1 MGDGDIS
8 EMEALRRGK
17 LDELRQRGIQP
28 FKSRFQT
35 SATVAD
41 IILEHGAIAAG
52 ESTEAVVKIAGRLT
66 ALREHG
72 KASFSVIKDGAQS
85 IQLYLAINILGEAP
99 YREFLSLDL
108 GDIVGCEGK
117 VFKTRR
123 GELSIQVSDFELLTK
138 SIRPLPEKFHGLKD
152 QETRYR
158 QRYAD
163 LIVNDSVRTVFAKR
177 SAIIK
182 AIRSHLGDQ
191 DFIEVETPMLH
202 PIPGGA
208 AAKPFTTYHNALD
221 MQLYLRIAPEL
232 YLKRLIV
239 GGYTKVFEI
248 NRSFRNEGMS
258 TRHNPEFTMLEAY
271 QAYADYRDMMLLTE
285 AIFVAAA
292 AAAGVS
298 GSFVYQGKD
307 ISLATPFKQMTMLES
322 LAEVAGVEVS
332 YEMSLE
338 RLTQVAVQKSIPVP
352 ETAGKGKVIVEL
364 FEALVEPHLEQP
376 TFITEYPMEITPLAR
391 QKDGQPEVVE
401 RFELMVGGREIA
413 NAFSELTD
421 PVEQR
426 RRFEGQVALRESGD
440 EEAGYLDEDYLR
452 ALEYGLPPTGGL
464 GIGIDRLVML
474 LTDAASIRDVIIFPH
489 MRPERGRPEG
499 STLS

>member
-1 MGDGDIS
+1 MSDRDVS
-8 EMEALRRGK
+8 EMEALRLGK
-17 LDELRQRGIQP
+17 LDELRERGIQP
-28 FKSRFQT
+28 FKSRFET
-35 SATVAD
+35 STSVAA
-41 IILEHGAIAAG
+41 IVLEHGAIAVG
-52 ESTEAVVKIAGRLT
+52 ESTDSVVRIAGRVT

-72 KASFSVIKDGAQS
+72 KASFAVIKDGADT
-85 IQLYLAINILGEAP
+85 IQLYLAINILGESA
-99 YREFLSLDL
+99 YRDFLALDL
-108 GDIVGCEGK
+108 GDIVGCEGA
-117 VFKTRR
+117 VFRTRR
-123 GELSIQVSDFELLTK
+123 GELSVQVTDFELLSK

-163 LIVNDSVRTVFAKR
+163 LIVNDEVRALFAKR

-182 AIRSHLGDQ
+182 AIRGHLGDQ
-191 DFIEVETPMLH
+191 DFIEVETPMLQ

-208 AAKPFTTYHNALD
+208 AAKPFVTHHNALD
-221 MQLYLRIAPEL
+221 MRLYLRIAPEL

-248 NRSFRNEGMS
+248 NRSFRNEGIS

-271 QAYADYRDMMLLTE
+271 QAYADYRDMMRLTE
-285 AIFVAAA
+285 AVVVAAA
-292 AAAGVS
+292 AAAGLS
-298 GSFVYQGKD
+298 ETFTYQGKKL
-307 ISLATPFKQMTMLES
+307 SLATPFRQMTMIES
-322 LAEVAGVEVS
+322 LAEVAGVEVA

-338 RLTQVAVQKSIPVP
+338 KLASIAVDKGVSLPDS
-352 ETAGKGKVIVEL
+352 AGKGKIIAEI
-364 FEALVEPHLEQP
+364 FEALVEPYLEQP

-401 RFELMVGGREIA
+401 RFELIVSGREIA

-489 MRPERGRPEG
+489 MRPEKGR
-499 STLS
+499 SDTSA